1 MKKLFVKPE
10 EGDLFKVFVK
20 EEPGSGELPKF
31 NKVEDFDKP
40 KPKPTQPITEP
51 QPLPTK
57 DKQQQQQPTIMPL
70 PTFEQE
76 EDEDEEEE
84 EREYETEYAIWA
96 SFQGSGIRRGRK
108 QPPSS
113 FYAKKDK
120 KEAKELKRVAPRKLD
135 LRASSAA
142 FHDKLGRSYH
152 LPERPRDD
160 YARDTIL
167 KAMEPYDG
175 DATYGFYWVK
185 LPPKSHHYPSAGDV
199 LDVKTPSGTTIEAQ
213 IVKVQTDKD
222 RRPGKRSTSWVVVRI
237 S

>member
-20 EEPGSGELPKF
+20 EEPGGGELPKF
-31 NKVEDFDKP
+31 NKAEDFDKP
-40 KPKPTQPITEP
+40 KPKPQPAVVVIE
-51 QPLPTK
+51 QPTK
-57 DKQQQQQPTIMPL
+57 DKPTMPL

-76 EDEDEEEE
+76 TKGEDEDEEEE
-84 EREYETEYAIWA
+84 EREEYETEYAIWA

-135 LRASSAA
+135 LRASSAV

-175 DATYGFYWVK
+175 DATYAFYWVK
-185 LPPKSHHYPSAGDV
+185 LPPKSHHYPNLGDV
-199 LDVKTPSGTTIEAQ
+199 LDVKTPNGTTLEAQ

-222 RRPGKRSTSWVVVRI
+222 RRPGQRSTSWVVIRI